1 MKKKMLFLPLMAALM
16 FSACSQDEDN
26 TGTNGSGGDSKTN
39 YLTVNLVSASNMG
52 TRATN
57 PGNNDFAEGTKEEN
71 AVKTVRF
78 YFFDNQDKAANVKK
92 KGGVDVNYYDWTVDG
107 TADGNMPNVEK
118 KLSTTLIIQS
128 PAGDKLPATVV
139 AVLNPTREVEEATVG
154 SLTDLNTIAKNF
166 GLTTESFVMSNSV
179 YAQGGEKVEAVSVSG
194 HIYPEPEA
202 AKKNPVV
209 IYVERVLAKVRLGVS
224 NELESS
230 QATIDGKETTIYKT
244 GVKSGE
250 NFESDQD
257 IYVRFLGWNVTA
269 TVDKSHLMKSINS
282 KWLDDLFGIEEPWN
296 FPEYFRSFWAI
307 NPTGLT
313 YNYGSFNKQGDE
325 AKAQLKGFTDTDN
338 YTYVQENAAPD
349 NSGANATTPTQVIIA
364 AQLVDVNGKA
374 LEIAEMAG
382 IKYPVSELKE
392 LFANSANLWK
402 DGKVEDENGDLV
414 DGRIKIEPSD
424 IEFMTATAAAGATEP
439 DKTKPG
445 RYYVFATLSATVA
458 EKKWYA
464 DDNVGTKEDPESAS
478 KPIGTDGANKVL
490 QDLGHAKIWKTGLTY
505 YYFDIKHLGADG
517 KSGQYGVVRN
527 HLYNATITKLAGLGT
542 PVYNP
547 DETIYPEKPG
557 KDDQYIAAQINILS
571 WRLVPSNVEL
581 EW

>member
-1 MKKKMLFLPLMAALM
+1 MKKKMLFLPLMAALL

-26 TGTNGSGGDSKTN
+26 TGTNGSGGDTTTN

-52 TRATN
+52 TRAN
-57 PGNNDFAEGTKEEN
+57 PEDKDFAEGTTEEN
-71 AVKTVRF
+71 AVETVRF
-78 YFFDNQDKAANVKK
+78 YFFDNKDDAAYVKK
-92 KGGVDVNYYDWTVDG
+92 KDGVDVNYYDWEVDG

-128 PAGDKLPATVV
+128 PDGGKLPATVV
-139 AVLNPTREVEEATVG
+139 AVLNPTAEVKDAKVG

-166 GLTTESFVMSNSV
+166 GLTTEGFVMSNSV

-194 HIYPEPEA
+194 HIYSEPGA

-230 QATIDGKETTIYKT
+230 QATIDGKATTIYKT

-282 KWLDDLFGIEEPWN
+282 KWLDDLFGTEEPWN

-349 NSGANATTPTQVIIA
+349 NGGANATTPTQVIIA

-374 LEIAEMAG
+374 LEVAEMAG

-392 LFANSANLWK
+392 LFAKSAELWYDEGEGPDK
-402 DGKVEDENGDLV
+402 KRVKIQPEDIDF
-414 DGRIKIEPSD
+414 I
-424 IEFMTATAAAGATEP
+424 TATAAAGKTEP
-439 DKTKPG
+439 NKDEAG
-445 RYYVFATLSATVA
+445 RYYVYATLSATA
-458 EKKWYA
+458 AGKTWYA
-464 DDNVGTKEDPESAS
+464 DNKTGIGGGTASESIS
-478 KPIGTDGANKVL
+478 TDGAKAVL
-490 QDLGHAKIWKTGLTY
+490 KALGHAKIWKTGLTY